1 MRFLSC
7 CLLLALVW
15 LRCPAQEADF
25 VRDIQ
30 PILRESCWSC
40 HGEKKQKGSLRLDS
54 KELALKGGSSGP
66 LLKPG
71 KSGESYL
78 MARLRGEGDE
88 TQMPEKAPA
97 LSAAQIALVAAWIDA
112 GAVWPDSAS
121 VANATLK
128 RHWAY
133 SKPVRPTVPV
143 PVEKTWVRNP
153 IDAFVLARLEHERLP
168 HAAEATR
175 ESQFRRLSLDLIG
188 LPPTPVELSTFLA
201 DQAPDAYERQVD
213 RLLASPHYGERWAQR
228 WLDLARYADTDGFN
242 FDKPRV
248 MWPWRDW
255 VIRALNADMPFDQFT
270 IEQLAGDIL
279 PQATTD
285 QRIAT
290 GFHRNTMHNTEGGV
304 DPEEAR
310 WETLLDRTGTTA
322 SVWMGS
328 TLACAQCH
336 NHKYDPFTQ
345 RDFYAYLAYFDHAD
359 EVELPVSSLMQ
370 GREMKAGKNGKDA
383 KKGKAKDA
391 AVTSLVFAEK
401 PTGEPQTHLRI
412 RGAYVAKGDVVAA
425 ATPGFLP
432 PPKPGSPRNRLG
444 LAQWLVDP
452 AHPLTARVTVNR
464 AWETFF
470 GHGLVATSEDFGTQ
484 GEPPSHPELLDWL
497 AVELVD
503 RGWSMKALHRLIV
516 TSATYRQSSVVTPAL
531 LERDP
536 ANRLLARAPRYRL
549 DAELVRDNA
558 LTISGL
564 LTPAVG
570 GPSVFPPAPKDLGR
584 MNTNKESIPWQ
595 TSPGPDRYRRGMY
608 TFWRRTAPYAS
619 FANFDAPS
627 REFCTLRRPRSN
639 TPMQALSGLNDPA
652 FWEAAQAL
660 GKIMAGHPGPT
671 PAERLSDGFRRSTA
685 RTPTTAEL
693 AALTAAFTRER
704 TALTQDAKAV
714 AKICGTTGDV
724 DRAAYIMLANVLL
737 NLDETL
743 TRE

>member
-1 MRFLSC
+1 MRFPS
-7 CLLLALVW
+7 CLLLFALVW
-15 LRCPAQEADF
+15 IRCPAQEPDF

-71 KSGESYL
+71 KSSESYL
-78 MARLRGEGDE
+78 LARLRGEGDE
-88 TQMPEKAPA
+88 PRMPAKAPA
-97 LSAAQIALVAAWIDA
+97 LSSAQIALIAAWIDA

-121 VANATLK
+121 VAHATLK

-133 SKPVRPTVPV
+133 SKPVRPIVPV
-143 PVEKTWVRNP
+143 PLETAWVRNP
-153 IDAFVLARLEHERLP
+153 IDAFVLVRLEQKRLS

-175 ESQFRRLSLDLIG
+175 EQLLRRLSLDLIG
-188 LPPTPVELSTFLA
+188 LPPTPEEVAAFLA

-242 FDKPRV
+242 FDQPRV

-255 VIRALNADMPFDQFT
+255 VIRALNADMPFDRFT
-270 IEQLAGDIL
+270 IEQLAGDLL
-279 PQATTD
+279 PEATID

-345 RDFYAYLAYFDHAD
+345 RDFYAFLAYFDHAD
-359 EVELPVSSLMQ
+359 EVELPVSALME
-370 GREMKAGKNGKDA
+370 GREAKAGKDGKDA
-383 KKGKAKDA
+383 KKGKSKDA
-391 AVTSLVFAEK
+391 VLTSLVFAEK

-412 RGAYVAKGDVVAA
+412 RGAYVAKGDLVTA

-432 PPKPGSPRNRLG
+432 APKPGLPHNRLG
-444 LAQWLVDP
+444 LARWLVDP
-452 AHPLTARVTVNR
+452 DHPLTARVTVNR

-470 GHGLVATSEDFGTQ
+470 GRGLVATSEDFGTQ

-516 TSATYRQSSVVTPAL
+516 TSATYRQASTVTPAL

-564 LTPAVG
+564 LTPAIG

-660 GKIMAGHPGPT
+660 GRIMAGDPGPT
-671 PAERLSDGFRRSTA
+671 PAERLGVGFRRCTA
-685 RTPTTAEL
+685 RVPTTTEL
-693 AALTAAFTRER
+693 AALISAFTRER
-704 TALTQDAKAV
+704 SALTQDAKAV
-714 AKICGTTGDV
+714 AEICGLAGDV
-724 DRAAYIMLANVLL
+724 DRAAYTMLANVLL